1 MNSTSIVINQ
11 DLLESATRITGL
23 SSPVEV
29 VEYALREILRQA
41 QKGWLELEG
50 KIQWE
55 GDLEDWR
62 QGRTFDDHS
71 RQQRVD

>member
-1 MNSTSIVINQ
+1 
-11 DLLESATRITGL
+11 
-23 SSPVEV
+23 VEV

-71 RQQRVD
+71 RQ